1 MCAYAI
7 RRLALSRGI
16 ALQFYRGIHIERIAE
31 HNLLGKRV
39 DVERAVFLNYHVE
52 LTAVIATVDTQPLEH
67 IGIIFRKVEAEYAP
81 SVGIVK
87 KCPQG
92 PAIGIRPC
100 LHRQEVGHLRPI
112 HASYGAYEFVGHGAY
127 RRKIV
132 FHGKIHV
139 ACADKMAGAAT
150 PRVAILH
157 GAHGGILRSE
167 RSASACAEIAEHA
180 SLRDEPRSF
189 IPRAAVIPFI
199 VKRLRHTGHHVVQ
212 LRDDGKHLYLKQYG
226 VAPAPLEL
234 HRKVSIP
241 VLRHSDP
248 SRIVAEPF
256 QKTVEPRRYVAAP
269 AAHEVNLAVG
279 YHDIFEHLNLTRK
292 LRGKSGR
299 IYRIVAVIKPVF
311 HLCAGIILD
320 NGAAHGELIQV
331 VVGKMSYY
339 LMHSRRFLI
348 INITL
353 QHSLRLIHESCR
365 YNFSTG

>member
-1 MCAYAI
+1 M
-7 RRLALSRGI
+7 SR
-16 ALQFYRGIHIERIAE
+16 
-31 HNLLGKRV
+31 
-39 DVERAVFLNYHVE
+39 
-52 LTAVIATVDTQPLEH
+52 
-67 IGIIFRKVEAEYAP
+67 
-81 SVGIVK
+81 
-87 KCPQG
+87 
-92 PAIGIRPC
+92 
-100 LHRQEVGHLRPI
+100 
-112 HASYGAYEFVGHGAY
+112 
-127 RRKIV
+127 
-132 FHGKIHV
+132 
-139 ACADKMAGAAT
+139 AA
-150 PRVAILH
+150 
-157 GAHGGILRSE
+157 
-167 RSASACAEIAEHA
+167 
-180 SLRDEPRSF
+180 F

-320 NGAAHGELIQV
+320 NGA
-331 VVGKMSYY
+331 K
-339 LMHSRRFLI
+339 
-348 INITL
+348 TW
-353 QHSLRLIHESCR
+353 
-365 YNFSTG
+365 